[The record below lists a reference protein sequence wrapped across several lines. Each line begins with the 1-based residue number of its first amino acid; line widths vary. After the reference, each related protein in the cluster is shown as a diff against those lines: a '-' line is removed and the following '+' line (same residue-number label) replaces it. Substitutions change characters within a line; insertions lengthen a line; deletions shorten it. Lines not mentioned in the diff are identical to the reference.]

1 MSLKSIGYADDGGR
15 GGRFIVPDIVVINNN
30 IAEVKKGTSL
40 PQFEIQT
47 GLIEQQQIMNQVSRQ
62 LTRQTD
68 KYNQDQAEYDA
79 LIAVSPLPQYNQLKT
94 DIQTL
99 YNQVAN
105 VSAPIMT
112 WSQTKQRYY
121 VRRGRGIR
129 NTPYNLYSYVVKKST
144 THFIAVRLALS
155 LPVGGVPITLLD
167 DGNIVVQPK
176 NPTVLNGTFSQIL
189 LTVNGVVKKTL
200 YSIKRTFAS
209 TNIFLTGEAFMVLE
223 EGDLL
228 EINFDFTTSYSFGG
242 NDSTTSAMVWGM
254 TQPDPTN
261 NNMNGQI
268 VYNAPQT
275 SQGSEE
281 YTGVI
286 TPTYMG
292 MNRNQSPSVKIVQF

>member
-15 GGRFIVPDIVVINNN
+15 GGKYVVPDIVVINNN
-30 IAEVKKGTSL
+30 IAEVKDGIYL
-40 PQFEIQT
+40 PQVQIQV
-47 GLIEQQQIMNQVSRQ
+47 GIEEQQETMNKISAQ
-62 LTRQTD
+62 LVRQTNR
-68 KYNQDQAEYDA
+68 YNQAEAEYEA
-79 LIAVSPLPQYNQLKT
+79 LLATSPLDQYNQLKL

-105 VSAPIMT
+105 VSSPIMT
-112 WSQTKQRYY
+112 WSQTKERFY
-121 VRRGRGIR
+121 VRRGMGIR
-129 NTPYNLYSYVVKKST
+129 DTPYNLYSYVVKKST

-155 LPVGGVPITLLD
+155 LPVGGGAITLLD

-176 NPTVLNGTFSQIL
+176 NPTTLNGTFGQIL
-189 LTVNGVVKKTL
+189 LSVNGVLKKTL

-228 EINFDFTTSYSFGG
+228 DVEFDFTTSWAVGG
-242 NDSTTSAMVWGM
+242 DDTTTSAMVWGIN
-254 TQPDPTN
+254 QPDPTN

-275 SQGSEE
+275 SQNIPSAIP
-281 YTGVI
+281 T

-292 MNRNQSPSVKIVQF
+292 MNRNQSPNVKIVQF